1 MSTDETPNA
10 PEQREQAETPA
21 ATDAR
26 EPLSRR
32 DALREKAKQV
42 TAKQA
47 RTRVLWRVGAGIATV
62 GVLAAVGIS
71 ITNTVVPEVTEETQV
86 PDGFVDGGFTVEGQ
100 DLASMLGT
108 GTATPTPTPTAI
120 EEPAPEETPA
130 TEPVPIQ
137 VYVDYLSEPAG
148 EFQAANASQ
157 LAHWVQEGDVTLTY
171 HPVAMLTSKSSGTKY
186 SQRAVSAAACVAT
199 HSGNAFASY
208 NHELLTNQPE
218 VGTEGYTD
226 EELADLAVA
235 VGAENTRE
243 VRDCIEGEDYVAW
256 ARETT
261 AAALDGA
268 LPGTDDV
275 ELAGVPLILVDGQ
288 AYVGSLDDPAE
299 FTQFVLTVESDAY
312 LATPTPT
319 PTPAE

>member
-1 MSTDETPNA
+1 MSSDETPG
-10 PEQREQAETPA
+10 
-21 ATDAR
+21 
-26 EPLSRR
+26 RR
-32 DALREKAKQV
+32 DALRAKAKQV
-42 TAKQA
+42 TAKQTRA
-47 RTRVLWRVGAGIATV
+47 RVLWRVAAGVVIVGALTAAGIA
-62 GVLAAVGIS
+62 
-71 ITNTVVPEVTEETQV
+71 ITNTVVPEVTGETQV
-86 PDGFVDGGFTVEGQ
+86 PRGFVDGGFSVDDV
-100 DLASMLGT
+100 DLSSMSDA
-108 GTATPTPTPTAI
+108 ATPEATPEPT
-120 EEPAPEETPA
+120 EEPQPSETPA
-130 TEPVPIQ
+130 EEPVQIRI
-137 VYVDYLSEPAG
+137 YVDYLSEEAG
-148 EFQAANASQ
+148 AFEAANAAR
-157 LAHWVQEGDVTLTY
+157 LAQWVTGGDVSLSY
-171 HPVAMLTSKSSGTKY
+171 HPVAMLTAKSSGTKY

-199 HSGNAFASY
+199 HSGNAFAAY